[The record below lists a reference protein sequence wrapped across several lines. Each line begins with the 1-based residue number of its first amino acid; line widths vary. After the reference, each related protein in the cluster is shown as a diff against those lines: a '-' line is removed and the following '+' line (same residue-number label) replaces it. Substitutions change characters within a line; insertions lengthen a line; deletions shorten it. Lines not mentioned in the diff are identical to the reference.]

1 MYDLSFN
8 VNDLSQWEKY
18 SSDLQNQLKELRS
31 SMRAKY
37 ISVASKRLTSSAEE
51 ITKSWKFSEAIDKSL
66 TI

>member
-37 ISVASKRLTSSAEE
+37 IASKRLTSSAEE